1 MTSFFQY
8 LHHFLQSSKQSSSPW
23 SLTHILLWEP
33 SLGEPQ
39 TRNTLAQF
47 GAILELMFAFGLPM
61 HKHKFWMM
69 VAKRKSYK
77 NRYKYLIIN
86 IHFPVVAGKHL
97 GHPETL
103 LEGAEGNIG
112 THWQCTL
119 LNNTLRKCNEN
130 LLRRPNKVQSL
141 VPWFNLMR
149 PSTTV
154 PPTTNQPNKVYKPVV
169 LTIMWSSVKFSLSYP
184 CWPTVTIR

>member
-1 MTSFFQY
+1 
-8 LHHFLQSSKQSSSPW
+8 
-23 SLTHILLWEP
+23 
-33 SLGEPQ
+33 
-39 TRNTLAQF
+39 
-47 GAILELMFAFGLPM
+47 
-61 HKHKFWMM
+61 MM

-141 VPWFNLMR
+141 VP
-149 PSTTV
+149 
-154 PPTTNQPNKVYKPVV
+154 
-169 LTIMWSSVKFSLSYP
+169 
-184 CWPTVTIR
+184 